1 MDPIA
6 DMMNTLKNA
15 SLVNKENVV
24 VSYSKQKEAIA
35 KCLEREGFLGGVDK
49 KIRAGF
55 PILTLTLVEGDKRRI
70 TEVKRISKPSRRM
83 YAGVKEFKGFFRGQ
97 GILVLSTPKGIMSH
111 REAKKELV
119 GGELLFT
126 LS

>member
-6 DMMNTLKNA
+6 DMMNMVKNA
-15 SLVNKENVV
+15 SLVNKADVTV
-24 VSYSKQKEAIA
+24 TYSKQKEAIA
-35 KCLEREGFLGGVDK
+35 QCLKREGYLTGVEK
-49 KIRAGF
+49 KIRNGF
-55 PILTLTLVEGDKRRI
+55 PILVLSLVTDEKRRI

-83 YAGVKEFKGFFRGQ
+83 YAGVKEFKGYFTGRGL
-97 GILVLSTPKGIMSH
+97 LVLSTPKGIMSH

-119 GGELLFT
+119 GGELLFS

>member
-15 SLVNKENVV
+15 SLVNKDTVV

-35 KCLEREGFLGGVDK
+35 KCLVREGYLATVDK
-49 KIRAGF
+49 KVRNGF
-55 PILTLTLVEGDKRRI
+55 PVLSLTLVAGEKPRFS
-70 TEVKRISKPSRRM
+70 EVKRISKPSRRM
-83 YAGVKEFKGFFRGQ
+83 YAGVKEFSGFFRGR
-97 GILVLSTPKGIMSH
+97 GILVLSTPKGILSH

-119 GGELLFT
+119 GGELLFS